1 MSDLPVGVLSFVL
14 VLALGTIVAGST
26 VAVKK
31 MQRWIQI
38 RKEQDRQLYR
48 SRLLSSLETLDM
60 ALTGLNTAA
69 YRGSEHL
76 ARERVCGLAR
86 AISAANWSGD
96 DELRRLVS
104 VMATHS
110 DALIMAGRDGLE
122 EENLDLLV
130 GRIGET
136 QREVY
141 RRMEVLLDQA
151 FD

>member
-1 MSDLPVGVLSFVL
+1 MSDLPVGVWAFVI
-14 VLALGTIVAGST
+14 VFALGAIVAGLI
-26 VAVKK
+26 VAVRTWR
-31 MQRWIQI
+31 RWTLA
-38 RKEQDRQLYR
+38 REEQNRQLYR
-48 SRLLSSLETLDM
+48 SRLLSSLETLDL

-110 DALIMAGRDGLE
+110 DALVTAERDGLE
-122 EENLDLLV
+122 EKALDLLV
-130 GRIGET
+130 DRIGET